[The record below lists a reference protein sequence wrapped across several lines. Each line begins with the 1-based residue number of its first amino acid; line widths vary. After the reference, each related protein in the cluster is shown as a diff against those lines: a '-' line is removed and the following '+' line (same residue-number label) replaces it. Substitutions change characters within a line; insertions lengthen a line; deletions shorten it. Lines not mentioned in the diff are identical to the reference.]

1 MSISRIKQIKR
12 ILANGDVRDPR
23 AALVAIE
30 AIVSQEKPKK
40 PVPALV
46 FIAERINESRMG
58 VTIKTDKSLTEPEMN
73 GLIDTMRKHREVV
86 FGSPDAQT
94 MPLHELFAALEAD
107 LVKAAG
113 VKEGGAK

>member
-46 FIAERINESRMG
+46 FIAERINESGMG
-58 VTIKTDKSLTEPEMN
+58 VTIKTHKSLTEPEML
-73 GLIDTMRKHREVV
+73 GLIETMRKHHEVV
-86 FGSPDAQT
+86 FGPVAKK
-94 MPLHELFAALEAD
+94 MPIEELFAAFEAD
-107 LVKAAG
+107 LVEAARA
-113 VKEGGAK
+113 KEGGAK

>member
-1 MSISRIKQIKR
+1 MSNSRIKQIKH
-12 ILANGDVRDPR
+12 IIANADVRDPR
-23 AALVAIE
+23 TTLIAIE
-30 AIVSQEKPKK
+30 DVLSQGKPKKAKK
-40 PVPALV
+40 PVPALM

-86 FGSPDAQT
+86 FGSADAQA

-107 LVKAAG
+107 LVK
-113 VKEGGAK
+113 EGGAK

>member
-1 MSISRIKQIKR
+1 MSNSRIKQIKR
-12 ILANGDVRDPR
+12 IIANADVRDPR
-23 AALVAIE
+23 ATLIAIE
-30 AIVSQEKPKK
+30 DVLSQEKPKK
-40 PVPALV
+40 PVPALM

-58 VTIKTDKSLTEPEMN
+58 VTIKSDKSLTEPEMC

-86 FGSPDAQT
+86 FGSPDAQV